1 MVRCSQ
7 KDMFPIDFHAPGA
20 RSDSVSSRW
29 PLHISSCCYFP
40 SQKLE
45 SQLRRFEFEFCH
57 RSRVGQSSGA
67 RARTRARAAARRRG
81 PEQRRARAL
90 VGCHL
95 GEELRV
101 FALLHFLQNPGLGV
115 WYCEELRVFALQHFL
130 HNPG

>member
-57 RSRVGQSSGA
+57 GSRTEEQRRA
-67 RARTRARAAARRRG
+67 RARARAAARAPARRL
-81 PEQRRARAL
+81 PS
-90 VGCHL
+90 
-95 GEELRV
+95 
-101 FALLHFLQNPGLGV
+101 
-115 WYCEELRVFALQHFL
+115 W
-130 HNPG
+130 

>member
-57 RSRVGQSSGA
+57 GA
-67 RARTRARAAARRRG
+67 RLESDLNVTG
-81 PEQRRARAL
+81 
-90 VGCHL
+90 
-95 GEELRV
+95 GENV
-101 FALLHFLQNPGLGV
+101 DIFL
-115 WYCEELRVFALQHFL
+115 AKI
-130 HNPG
+130 

>member
-57 RSRVGQSSGA
+57 GSRAEEQRRARARARAAA
-67 RARTRARAAARRRG
+67 RARTRARAAARA
-81 PEQRRARAL
+81 RARRL
-90 VGCHL
+90 
-95 GEELRV
+95 
-101 FALLHFLQNPGLGV
+101 PS
-115 WYCEELRVFALQHFL
+115 W
-130 HNPG
+130 